1 MDRLSVAFFCLGF
14 LLSAPLAAQ
23 VGRNLNASPG
33 QSPAAPAGVTNGAV
47 SAPQKLFGSIPVS
60 TRSEE
65 ARKYLELSID
75 KYENG
80 LLDDAAVHA
89 QHAVEQDPR
98 FVLGYAFL
106 SYVSRETAPNSAAL
120 AKAKELLSGATPQE
134 QMLVRW
140 MTG

>member
-1 MDRLSVAFFCLGF
+1 MDRLAVAYFWLGF
-14 LLSAPLAAQ
+14 LLSTPLGAQ
-23 VGRNLNASPG
+23 AGRNPNASAE
-33 QSPAAPAGVTNGAV
+33 QSPAAAGIATNSLGT
-47 SAPQKLFGSIPVS
+47 APQKLFGSIPVS

-120 AKAKELLSGATPQE
+120 AKA
-134 QMLVRW
+134 
-140 MTG
+140 